1 MWRRLLAYELEEEQ
15 KMVMSRLDRDINLHV
30 TISCHDQKFIFQ
42 LDSLFLQLI
51 FLNIWQSVSI
61 TPLPVRSCCFSQNSY
76 FIFCNPDVKR
86 QVQSMQTTTDW
97 EEMFDTGKE
106 NHHHLPPSN
115 CEQSQNQTKPC
126 RQYLFPRSTSN
137 KNSNWLSTVPGRRAD
152 LFLALCKTVKAGTK
166 RRSEGRQR
174 NKSLWCCSCWC
185 KWRCLWSGWGEVWC
199 RF

>member
-76 FIFCNPDVKR
+76 FIFCNPDEKR
-86 QVQSMQTTTDW
+86 QVRSMQTTTDW

-106 NHHHLPPSN
+106 NHHYLLPSN
-115 CEQSQNQTKPC
+115 YEQSQNHTNNTFFHNKQKFQMIVWTGKEPI
-126 RQYLFPRSTSN
+126 PPSN
-137 KNSNWLSTVPGRRAD
+137 YELSPIHAD
-152 LFLALCKTVKAGTK
+152 QGPARVGFWSS
-166 RRSEGRQR
+166 RSE
-174 NKSLWCCSCWC
+174 
-185 KWRCLWSGWGEVWC
+185 KWK
-199 RF
+199 